1 KVHQICNFFRGVIQ
15 KGQKISAFQ
24 VHGVFLL
31 SIGILSRAKPGSIVM
46 EYSLLW
52 HSAPQNARKFLH
64 KYSFD
69 EHIYAACR
77 RQSPAI

>member
-1 KVHQICNFFRGVIQ
+1 
-15 KGQKISAFQ
+15 KISAFQ

-52 HSAPQNARKFLH
+52 HSAPQNASKFLH
-64 KYSFD
+64 KYSFTW
-69 EHIYAACR
+69 HIYAARR